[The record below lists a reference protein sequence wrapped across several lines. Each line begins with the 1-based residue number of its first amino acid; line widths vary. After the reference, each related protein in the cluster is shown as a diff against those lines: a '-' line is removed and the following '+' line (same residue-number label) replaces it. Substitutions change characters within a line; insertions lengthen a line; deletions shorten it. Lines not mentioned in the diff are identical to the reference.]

1 MARCQSNKSLLSF
14 FLFSLYEI
22 SILQETA
29 RHLCGLWLAVVYDCF
44 SARNVLLKKAILKL
58 SYIDIKYNSI
68 AALFAFHQ
76 SRY

>member
-1 MARCQSNKSLLSF
+1 MWS
-14 FLFSLYEI
+14 
-22 SILQETA
+22 
-29 RHLCGLWLAVVYDCF
+29 GLAVVYDCF

-58 SYIDIKYNSI
+58 YYIDINYNSI